1 MRLENFIYICA
12 RNRECALNYAK
23 EFSDSRVSR
32 QGKDN

>member
-1 MRLENFIYICA
+1 MRLENFVYICA
-12 RNRECALNYAK
+12 QIRESALNYAK

>member
-1 MRLENFIYICA
+1 MRLENFTYFCA
-12 RNRECALNYAK
+12 QNRERALNYAK